1 MNPAKEDLKSRLQ
14 KVEAEINAS
23 SVIVP
28 QSQKLVKSSQS
39 GFPSLYYN
47 LVRFVT
53 FFNNLSGV
61 QKLIVFGLGSLLG
74 LAILQAVLKL
84 VAAVISLALLAIL
97 VYVGYKFL
105 VSNNSVNHQQ

>member
-1 MNPAKEDLKSRLQ
+1 MNPPEEDLKSCLQ
-14 KVEAEINAS
+14 KVEAEINTDL
-23 SVIVP
+23 VIVP
-28 QSQKLVKSSQS
+28 QSQKVVKSSQS
-39 GFPSLYYN
+39 GFLSLYYN
-47 LVRFVT
+47 FVQFVT

-61 QKLIVFGLGSLLG
+61 QKLIVSSVGFLLG

-105 VSNNSVNHQQ
+105 VSNNSVNQQ

>member
-1 MNPAKEDLKSRLQ
+1 MNPPEEDLKSRLQ
-14 KVEAEINAS
+14 KLEAEMNTDL
-23 SVIVP
+23 VIVP
-28 QSQKLVKSSQS
+28 QSQKLVKSSHS

-47 LVRFVT
+47 FVRFVT

-61 QKLIVFGLGSLLG
+61 QKLVVSGVGLLLG

-105 VSNNSVNHQQ
+105 VSNNSVNQQ

>member
-1 MNPAKEDLKSRLQ
+1 MNPPEEDLKSRLQ
-14 KVEAEINAS
+14 KVEAEMNTDL
-23 SVIVP
+23 VIVP
-28 QSQKLVKSSQS
+28 QSQKLVESSQS

-61 QKLIVFGLGSLLG
+61 QKLVVSGVGLLLG

-105 VSNNSVNHQQ
+105 VSNNSVNQQ

>member
-1 MNPAKEDLKSRLQ
+1 MNPPEEDLKSRLQ
-14 KVEAEINAS
+14 KVEAEINTDL
-23 SVIVP
+23 VIVP

-61 QKLIVFGLGSLLG
+61 QKLVVSGVGLLLG

-97 VYVGYKFL
+97 AYVGYKFL
-105 VSNNSVNHQQ
+105 VSNNSVNQQ